1 MMARV
6 RRRWDFPWTLSI
18 TALAIAATASAFASM
33 TIADLFVADHRIAHG
48 QLWRALTG
56 PLVHATWGHL
66 VRDLALVALA
76 GIAYEAP
83 LRSRRALLFAGGLVV
98 PAIAVLAAG
107 DAQWYCGLSGLSHA
121 LLAAALSYEAGSRRG
136 LVRAIVLLLCAVGAV
151 KPIYE
156 LVTGAPA
163 FAMSLG
169 DGIVQAPLAHVVG
182 VLIGVA
188 CGVLASADRRRAEQ
202 PLDVLRPPLSRSR
215 SSYQVNRPAH
225 ATAPPVTM
233 K

>member
-6 RRRWDFPWTLSI
+6 RPRCDFPWTISV
-18 TALAIAATASAFASM
+18 TALAVVATASAFAST
-33 TIADLFVADHRIAHG
+33 TIADLLVADHRIAHG
-48 QLWRALTG
+48 QLWRVLTG

-66 VRDLALVALA
+66 VRDLALVAIA

-83 LRSRRALLFAGGLVV
+83 LRSRRAPLFAGGVVV
-98 PAIAVLAAG
+98 PAMAVLAAG
-107 DAQWYCGLSGLSHA
+107 HAQWYCGLSGLSHA

-136 LVRAIVLLLCAVGAV
+136 VARAVVLGLCAVSAV

-169 DGIVQAPLAHVVG
+169 DGIVQAPLAHLVG
-182 VLIGVA
+182 VLVGVA
-188 CGVLASADRRRAEQ
+188 CGVFAAADRRHAEQ
-202 PLDVLRPPLSRSR
+202 PRDVIRPPLSRGIF
-215 SSYQVNRPAH
+215 
-225 ATAPPVTM
+225 M
-233 K
+233 